1 MAGDALGEPLV
12 AHLVPDGPHLGFGS
26 VVLGVGADHEGVAG
40 VPLHTDAEATELLTR
55 AVDLLRA
62 EGIRVTGSAR
72 RAPYRHVR
80 QHIVSSAEDFSADAI
95 VVGTRRKRRLG
106 RLFSS
111 HVREH
116 IIMLSS
122 LPVIAAPAP
131 LDLPADGR
139 LVMAEMLDVERDR
152 TRSLS
157 AQ

>member
-1 MAGDALGEPLV
+1 
-12 AHLVPDGPHLGFGS
+12 
-26 VVLGVGADHEGVAG
+26 
-40 VPLHTDAEATELLTR
+40 
-55 AVDLLRA
+55 
-62 EGIRVTGSAR
+62 
-72 RAPYRHVR
+72 
-80 QHIVSSAEDFSADAI
+80 VSSAQDFSADTI

-111 HVREH
+111 NVREH
-116 IIMLSS
+116 IIRLSS

-139 LVMAEMLDVERDR
+139 LVTAEMLDMEQRDR